1 MFKRRGGF
9 FTSRIYPSAKIFS
22 LVCDRAGMPQPRHQF
37 LIRNLG
43 LKVMFVITA
52 EFRLK
57 PDMLNAFMPLMLI
70 QAEKSLSSEPG
81 CLVFDVCIEHND
93 SEDVVFLY
101 EAYEDEAAFDQHM
114 ETPHYLAFS
123 ETTSDLVAAK
133 SVRRF
138 DRITSQTGSLQ

>member
-1 MFKRRGGF
+1 MFIV
-9 FTSRIYPSAKIFS
+9 T
-22 LVCDRAGMPQPRHQF
+22 VEF
-37 LIRNLG
+37 L
-43 LKVMFVITA
+43 
-52 EFRLK
+52 LK

-101 EAYEDEAAFDQHM
+101 EAYQEEAAFDLHM

-123 ETTSDLVAAK
+123 ETTSELVAAK

-138 DRITSQTGSLQ
+138 DRISSDTKGNSH

>member
-1 MFKRRGGF
+1 
-9 FTSRIYPSAKIFS
+9 
-22 LVCDRAGMPQPRHQF
+22 
-37 LIRNLG
+37 
-43 LKVMFVITA
+43 MFVITA

-57 PDMLNAFMPLMLI
+57 PDMLNAFMPLILI

-93 SEDVVFLY
+93 NEDVVFLY
-101 EAYEDEAAFDQHM
+101 EVYQDEAAFNLHM

-123 ETTSDLVAAK
+123 ETTSELVVAK

-138 DRITSQTGSLQ
+138 DRISPDIGPLQ

>member
-1 MFKRRGGF
+1 M
-9 FTSRIYPSAKIFS
+9 
-22 LVCDRAGMPQPRHQF
+22 LV
-37 LIRNLG
+37 
-43 LKVMFVITA
+43 VTA

-70 QAEKSLSSEPG
+70 QAEKSLADEPG

-93 SEDVVFLY
+93 ADDIIFLY
-101 EAYEDEAAFDQHM
+101 EVYRDEAAFKLHM

-123 ETTSDLVAAK
+123 ETVSDLVAEK

-138 DRITSQTGSLQ
+138 DCVASQTGNLQ

>member
-1 MFKRRGGF
+1 
-9 FTSRIYPSAKIFS
+9 
-22 LVCDRAGMPQPRHQF
+22 
-37 LIRNLG
+37 
-43 LKVMFVITA
+43 MFVVTA

-70 QAEKSLSSEPG
+70 QAEKSLANEPG
-81 CLVFDVCIEHND
+81 CLVFDVCIEHNQ

-101 EAYEDEAAFDQHM
+101 EAYEDEAAFDLHM

-123 ETTSDLVAAK
+123 ETTSDLVATK

-138 DRITSQTGSLQ
+138 DRIASQTGSLQ

>member
-1 MFKRRGGF
+1 
-9 FTSRIYPSAKIFS
+9 
-22 LVCDRAGMPQPRHQF
+22 
-37 LIRNLG
+37 
-43 LKVMFVITA
+43 MFVVTA

-57 PDMLNAFMPLMLI
+57 PDRLNAFMPLMLL

-93 SEDVVFLY
+93 SDDVVFLY
-101 EAYEDEAAFDQHM
+101 EAYRDEAAFESHM

-123 ETTSDLVAAK
+123 ETVSELVAAK

-138 DRITSQTGSLQ
+138 DRIAPATGHPQ

>member
-1 MFKRRGGF
+1 
-9 FTSRIYPSAKIFS
+9 
-22 LVCDRAGMPQPRHQF
+22 
-37 LIRNLG
+37 
-43 LKVMFVITA
+43 MFVVTV
-52 EFRLK
+52 EFLLK
-57 PDMLNAFMPLMLI
+57 PDMLSAFMPLMLI

-101 EAYEDEAAFDQHM
+101 EAYQDEAAFDLHM

-138 DRITSQTGSLQ
+138 DRISSDTKGNSH